1 MHMSSVP
8 VFTYDLLGPS
18 LDFLAA
24 SSHGSPVETHKSGRS
39 PVFSLFNLKGKSRF
53 WSEDVI
59 HNDFDEVKFSS
70 HGKVS
75 AFNYTNSGNIANY
88 LKLQEIDSIYLPV
101 PINFIFIGFE
111 GKGNQE
117 FKLLPE
123 EIERW
128 FTKIDHIFEHTR
140 IRHEEVLTA
149 FYKTSVDKIQ
159 WHPHTVASHINY
171 NFSVHA
177 IEMGEKVTSI
187 FELAIKVFGRKDDP
201 VGNGD
206 NDDGDWQVDVD
217 MIDGLLTSLV
227 EYLQLENAYN
237 IFILNPKRDER
248 RPKYGYRP
256 KHSLVYGLQEYCLTD
271 LTVLDSAG
279 NQYNPPLYKTLS
291 EWCESTKKT
300 FHLPSLAQLEMPHK
314 AFFLKISRGEQ
325 KEFQHGSR
333 A

>member
-1 MHMSSVP
+1 MVLRK
-8 VFTYDLLGPS
+8 FFLLAIS
-18 LDFLAA
+18 TLLFLAA
-24 SSHGSPVETHKSGRS
+24 TSLGSPVKTQKSGRLS
-39 PVFSLFNLKGKSRF
+39 SVFSLFNLKEKSRF

-59 HNDFDEVKFSS
+59 HNDIDELKFPN

-88 LKLQEIDSIYLPV
+88 LKLQEVDSIYLPV

-149 FYKTSVDKIQ
+149 FDKTSVDKMQ
-159 WHPHTVASHINY
+159 RHPLHVASHINY

-187 FELAIKVFGRKDDP
+187 FEHAIKVFGRKDAP
-201 VGNGD
+201 VGSGD
-206 NDDGDWQVDVD
+206 NDGGDWQVDVD
-217 MIDGLLTSLV
+217 MIDGLFASLV

-237 IFILNPKRDER
+237 IFILNPKRAEKKT
-248 RPKYGYRP
+248 KYGYRIRLC
-256 KHSLVYGLQEYCLTD
+256 KRSYFSL
-271 LTVLDSAG
+271 
-279 NQYNPPLYKTLS
+279 KR
-291 EWCESTKKT
+291 
-300 FHLPSLAQLEMPHK
+300 
-314 AFFLKISRGEQ
+314 FLKILLILQRFSD
-325 KEFQHGSR
+325 HYM
-333 A
+333 